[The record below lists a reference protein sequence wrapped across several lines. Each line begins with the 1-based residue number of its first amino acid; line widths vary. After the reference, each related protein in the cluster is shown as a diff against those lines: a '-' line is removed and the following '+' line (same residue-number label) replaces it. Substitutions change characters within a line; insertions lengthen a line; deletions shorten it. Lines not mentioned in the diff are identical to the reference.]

1 MKVFIQGKGSINLPK
16 STFLTSGGQADI
28 YANGNTAYKIYS
40 DSKFLIP
47 AGKIKELSVLTYKNI
62 IKPEDILLD
71 DKNNTIGYTM
81 SYVKDTYN
89 LCQLFPKSFRD
100 RNSLTHQTILDLI
113 RRLQDTIQHCH
124 KHNILIV
131 DLNELNFLVAKD
143 FREIYCI
150 DVDSYQS
157 LHYPATAIMDS
168 IRDRQVKNNKFTE
181 NSDWFSF
188 AVTAF
193 NMFSAIHPFKG
204 NHHTYKTLDERM
216 SHNISV
222 LNKDVSIPKVCYDF
236 KIIPSLYLQWFKA
249 VFEDGKRLPP
259 PTDLVAT
266 AIIQTV
272 IQKITGSDSFDI
284 KELEDYGNEI
294 IDLLWGGTKVALT
307 SAGLYLN
314 KSLDNK
320 VPTTAKFILSLKN
333 NQLIAGWIDHRS
345 LKLRD
350 SSNRSEIKL
359 DIQAQDLFSYDNR
372 LYIKTETSVLEAKFT
387 ELGQN
392 IIASTSLVAQILGNS
407 AIVFEGC
414 VIQNLLGAIYLSIFP
429 QSGLHYQYNIKE
441 LLGYKLVS
449 AKFEKNVL
457 MVIGHKNGKYD
468 KLIFRFDNTW
478 NGEYDLRIIN
488 DVENAGINFVVLDS
502 GNIVHLLEDGKL
514 EIFSCKKDSKNI
526 KQIVDKAIDGD
537 IKIFKEHGTLLFSK
551 GGKVFSMK
559 MK

>member
-1 MKVFIQGKGSINLPK
+1 MKVFIQGKGSVNLPK

-40 DSKFLIP
+40 DAKFLIP
-47 AGKIKELSVLTYKNI
+47 SGKIKELSVLTYKNI

-100 RNSLTHQTILDLI
+100 RNSLTHQTVLDLI

-124 KHNILIV
+124 KRNILIV

-157 LHYPATAIMDS
+157 PHYPATAIMDS

-188 AVTAF
+188 AITAF
-193 NMFSAIHPFKG
+193 QLFSSMHPFKG
-204 NHHTYKTLDERM
+204 NHSIYKTLDERM
-216 SHNISV
+216 NHNISV
-222 LNKDVSIPKVCYDF
+222 LNKDVSVPRVCYDF
-236 KIIPSLYLQWFKA
+236 KIIPNLYLQWFKA

-266 AIIQTV
+266 VIIQTV
-272 IQKITGSDSFDI
+272 IQKITGSNNFDI
-284 KELEDYGNEI
+284 KEIEDYSNEI
-294 IDLLWGGTKVALT
+294 IDLLWSGTKVALT
-307 SAGLYLN
+307 SAGIYLN
-314 KSLDNK
+314 KSLDK
-320 VPTTAKFILSLKN
+320 DVPTTAKFILSPKN

-345 LKLRD
+345 LKLRN

-359 DIQAQDLFSYDNR
+359 DIQGQDVFSYDNR
-372 LYIKTETSVLEAKFT
+372 LYIKTETSILELKLV

-392 IIASTSLVAQILGNS
+392 IIASTSVVAQILGNS
-407 AIVFEGC
+407 AVVFDGC

-429 QSGLHYQYNIKE
+429 QSGLHYQFNIKE
-441 LLGYKLVS
+441 LLGRKIID
-449 AKFEKNVL
+449 AKFDKNIL
-457 MVIGHKNGKYD
+457 MVITHKNSKYD

-488 DVENAGINFVVLDS
+488 DIEYLENNFVVLDS
-502 GNIVHLLEDGKL
+502 GNIVHLLGDEKL
-514 EIFSCKKDSKNI
+514 EIFSSRKDSKNI
-526 KQIVDKAIDGD
+526 KEIVDKSISGD